1 MSLAQYNGK
10 NQVDRKRVWYGGTTA
25 LIIGQAVAYDT
36 SDTTAPLPIS
46 LIGGTTSPDPSQIER
61 GQIVQVPVTAL
72 LGGFAGIVDS
82 LPLKD
87 ANGVIVASWIDI
99 VVPRKGDVVDLY
111 TNASVTKNSTI
122 LGITNAGGATLVSVS
137 DATFNVDVVAI
148 CLQTVDRS
156 GTAGLVRAK
165 FL

>member
-10 NQVDRKRVWYGGTTA
+10 TQVDRKRVWYGGTTA
-25 LIIGQAVAYDT
+25 LKIGQAVAYDT

-61 GQIVQVPVTAL
+61 GQIVADPATAL

-82 LPLKD
+82 QPNKD
-87 ANGVIVASWIDI
+87 ATGAVVASWIDI
-99 VVPRKGDVVDLY
+99 IVPRKGDVVDVWSSA
-111 TNASVTKNSTI
+111 NATKNSTI
-122 LGITNAGGATLVSVS
+122 LGITNAGANNLVSVS
-137 DATFNVDVVAI
+137 DSTFNVDVVAI
-148 CLQTVDRS
+148 ALQTVDRS
-156 GTAGLVRAK
+156 TTNGFIRAK